1 MADNHD
7 LLILSNRGDSS
18 IVLSEPRSS
27 LAARGRSD
35 ASALLARRR
44 EPAYLARVK
53 INGKWGLIDTTGD
66 FVAEPVFY
74 DLRAFHE
81 GRAAFCDWVG
91 GGKSIEQYYKDDL
104 TNRDDYSWF
113 VKQYTFFTNDYG
125 PALIADPCSWSF
137 LDSFGKAISDIRFEF
152 AREFRDGL
160 AAVRFHGKW
169 GFIDR
174 SGEFSINPIFD
185 GVRDFQHG
193 LCVVLFEEKV
203 GVINSKG
210 DFVLQPRLHYL
221 GEYSEGLAPAA
232 EVAGRYGYIDSNGSF
247 AIEPQFAR
255 ADGFHCGRARVN
267 DLANHVGYIN
277 TLGDFIYQCKK
288 IEEYTSAGGMGLKDF
303 VNDIAFVKLRRKIYT
318 HECGHL
324 RLVSSDEGEEP
335 RVCLECSSCTHEFC
349 DLIRGS
355 FLDLEGHSILES
367 QSHFLN
373 AAALFSEG
381 LGMVE
386 LTIPEN
392 WHTFVDGYPA
402 WKVYG
407 FVDAI
412 GQAKIAPQFVKA
424 TPFKDG
430 RAVVLV
436 KGVGWR
442 MINRNGD
449 IVGEGIPGLNP
460 NWMEFNGFNE
470 GYASIMVGAYPNE
483 KVGFIDSEG
492 RTVIEPQF
500 DSADGFANG
509 LAVVCKFGE
518 ERQLELTDIRENS
531 GSTYRRDRNYGY
543 IDGTGRVVIP
553 CRFEEARAFQQV
565 TT

>member
-1 MADNHD
+1 MTDKPHHE
-7 LLILSNRGDSS
+7 LVPVQVGTSL
-18 IVLSEPRSS
+18 VLSETYSG
-27 LAARGRSD
+27 LIARGRSD
-35 ASALLARRR
+35 ASALLTRRR
-44 EPAYLARVK
+44 ERAYIARVK
-53 INGKWGLIDTTGD
+53 VNGKWGLIDRFGN
-66 FVAEPVFY
+66 FVADPIFHG
-74 DLRAFHE
+74 LRDFHE

-91 GGKSIEQYYKDDL
+91 GGKSSDQFFKENSILWHDYRYILYTDD
-104 TNRDDYSWF
+104 F
-113 VKQYTFFTNDYG
+113 G
-125 PALIADPCSWSF
+125 PGLVADPCAWGF
-137 LDSFGKAISDIRFEF
+137 LDSSGKPISGARFEF
-152 AREFRDGL
+152 VRLFREGL
-160 AAVRFHGKW
+160 AGVRLNGKW

-174 SGEFSINPIFD
+174 NGDFVIEPRFD
-185 GVRDFQHG
+185 GVRDFQDG
-193 LCVVLFEEKV
+193 LCQIKLD
-203 GVINSKG
+203 GSYGLINAVG
-210 DFVLQPRLHYL
+210 DFVIQPHLNYL

-232 EVAGRYGYIDSNGSF
+232 EIAGRYGYIDSNGSF

-288 IEEYTSAGGMGLKDF
+288 IDEYTSAGGMGLKDF

-442 MINRNGD
+442 MINRNGH

-460 NWMEFNGFNE
+460 NWMESNGFNE

-500 DSADGFANG
+500 ESADGFANG

-518 ERQLELTDIRENS
+518 ERQIELMDIRENS
-531 GSTYRRDRNYGY
+531 ASTYRRDRNYGY